1 MLKRMEGL
9 GARLGRGAALGG
21 VLAGAL
27 ALAAQ
32 AGWAEDSSRRAASTR
47 SDAGVTRSGTATRSV
62 SPPSPSSSSGS
73 RSGSA
78 GSGGSVGEGRRAAP
92 RSGSPFDAVVD
103 AHRRNEGR
111 SAVPRSDAD
120 GTRRRHQAHRGGGH
134 GHGGG
139 GGTVVIGRGW
149 WYDPWW
155 YGPAWGWGWGWY
167 GGPWA
172 WGPGG
177 VGYDR
182 PYRDGTGYGAL
193 DLDLWPDDVEVFVDG
208 ERVGEVDEFDGFPTF
223 LWLPR
228 GTYDVVFYRDGFKTL
243 ARQYSIYAGQVI
255 DVNDR
260 LERGDSIRPEDLP
273 STSTANREARVE
285 RNRQRQ
291 EAARRYEDWRERGY
305 DRDDDD
311 DEIDEDEIDED
322 DEPYGDDE
330 DRVQGGS
337 MARLRLS
344 ITPEDASIYLDGNFL
359 GTAREVAQLSAG
371 LVVPPGSHRLEV
383 VRPGY
388 APEEVR
394 FDGEA
399 GEEVSLQVDLERD

>member
-9 GARLGRGAALGG
+9 GARLGRGAAFAGL
-21 VLAGAL
+21 LAGAM

-32 AGWAEDSSRRAASTR
+32 AGWAEDSSRRAVSTR
-47 SDAGVTRSGTATRSV
+47 SDAGVTRSGTGSRSV
-62 SPPSPSSSSGS
+62 SAPSPSSSA
-73 RSGSA
+73 RGSA
-78 GSGGSVGEGRRAAP
+78 GSRERTAAP
-92 RSGSPFDAVVD
+92 RSGSPFDAAAA

-111 SAVPRSDAD
+111 TAVPRSNAE
-120 GTRRRHQAHRGGGH
+120 GTRRRYQSHRDGGH
-134 GHGGG
+134 GRGGH
-139 GGTVVIGRGW
+139 TVVVSRGW

-167 GGPWA
+167 GSPWV
-172 WGPGG
+172 WGPAG
-177 VGYDR
+177 VRYDR
-182 PYRDGTGYGAL
+182 PYRDGTDYGAL

-208 ERVGEVDEFDGFPTF
+208 ERVGEVDEYDGFPTF

-228 GTYDVVFYRDGFKTL
+228 GTYDVVFYRDGFQTL
-243 ARQYSIYAGQVI
+243 ARQYSIYPGQVI

-260 LERGDSIRPEDLP
+260 LERGESIRPEDLP
-273 STSTANREARVE
+273 STSTANREARIE
-285 RNRQRQ
+285 RNRQRR
-291 EAARRYEDWRERGY
+291 EAARRYEDWRERDG
-305 DRDDDD
+305 DRYEDDARV
-311 DEIDEDEIDED
+311 DEDELDED
-322 DEPYGDDE
+322 EMAEAEEAYGDDE
-330 DRVQGGS
+330 DQVQGGS

-344 ITPEDASIYLDGNFL
+344 ITPEDASLYLDGNFL
-359 GTAREVAQLSAG
+359 GTAREVGQLSAG

-399 GEEVSLQVDLERD
+399 GEEVSLQVDLERE